1 MPGPGL
7 LAGIT
12 QRRIQRALGITQIQ
26 LGEDQLRQA
35 GAQAGARAGADRA
48 EQFAAVD
55 EHLLELH
62 RAAVGLTLAETVP
75 VLVDRQAL
83 TLARQHDEHAVPI
96 ALAVA
101 FGILAQQ
108 ASAAG
113 FIEDSK
119 ASLDLRNFYFNQDT
133 RNQDAPS
140 SKEWGQGF
148 ILNFQSGFTEGTVGV
163 GVDAIGLLGVRL
175 DGGGRNNKADRERT
189 PGALFPLESDGS
201 AVNDYSKAGVTA
213 KARVS
218 KTELRVGTLLPKL
231 PVVSYNDGR
240 LLPQLFEGGQITSQE
255 IDGLT
260 LTAGQLEH
268 TKTRSSTDDVS
279 LRIAGA
285 ARPNGTPEGTPL
297 AETNKFYFAGGDY
310 KLTKDLTAQYYYGNL
325 EDFYKQHFLGLVHN
339 YALGGGTLKSDLRYF
354 DSSSDG
360 KNGSAAGRAN
370 GYRSSGYW
378 TPGDSKSGEV
388 DNRTWSALFTYGHS
402 GHELSAGYQQ
412 VEGDSAFPFLNQG
425 DGSTAY
431 LITDRQIGKFL
442 NAGERTW
449 LTGYA
454 YDFGKLGV
462 PGLKASVVYLSG
474 DNVDSAERDRKEWE
488 RDFRLDYVLQEGSLK
503 GLGFSWRNAS
513 IRSNVA
519 STADQDENRLIV
531 SYSLP
536 LL

>member
-1 MPGPGL
+1 MKH
-7 LAGIT
+7 T
-12 QRRIQRALGITQIQ
+12 
-26 LGEDQLRQA
+26 
-35 GAQAGARAGADRA
+35 
-48 EQFAAVD
+48 
-55 EHLLELH
+55 
-62 RAAVGLTLAETVP
+62 
-75 VLVDRQAL
+75 
-83 TLARQHDEHAVPI
+83 PI

-119 ASLDLRNFYFNQDT
+119 ASLDLRNFYYD
-133 RNQDAPS
+133 RNDKNTADNRS
-140 SKEWGQGF
+140 EVSEWGQGF
-148 ILNFQSGFTEGTVGV
+148 ILNFRSGFTEGTVGF

-175 DGGGRNNKADRERT
+175 DGGGNGETDDSRK
-189 PGALFPLESDGS
+189 PGQLFPTESNGK
-201 AVNDYSKAGVTA
+201 AVHDYSKAGVTA

-268 TKTRSSTDDVS
+268 TKTRSSTNDIG
-279 LRIAGA
+279 LGIAGA
-285 ARPNGTPEGTPL
+285 TNNAD
-297 AETNKFYFAGGDY
+297 ANKFYFAGGDY

-360 KNGSAAGRAN
+360 KNGSAAGRAEGYTSN
-370 GYRSSGYW
+370 GYYGNGV
-378 TPGDSKSGEV
+378 TKGEV

-449 LTGYA
+449 LAGYA

-474 DNVDSAERDRKEWE
+474 DNVDSAESDRKEWE

-513 IRSNVA
+513 LRSNVA
-519 STADQDENRLIV
+519 NTADQDENRLIV